1 MKERNVIKVLIVD
14 DSITV
19 VEFIRKALESNGYI
33 VVGVAYNGEEAI
45 ELAISLQPDLIMMD
59 IEMPVMN
66 GLEATRILNEHQFT
80 PVILLSSF
88 TGSEMIDLAST
99 NGAAGYL
106 LKPSSPSE
114 IDRAI
119 WVARAR
125 SNDLIELKKL
135 NLKLNEL
142 NTKLIV
148 SEENLVTLNATKD
161 KFFSIIAHDL
171 RNPLGNFKEVTKLL
185 HESYN
190 EFEEEER
197 LEFIGLMKNSSQ
209 RIYSLLENLLEWSR
223 TQRGL
228 INFNPIHFDLCEIVK
243 NTFAL
248 SLLSADAKKIK
259 LINKVET
266 SLEIFG
272 DINLLNTVI
281 RNLVSNSIKFTNEN
295 GSIEVDFKSSSKSNL
310 IMIKDSGVGIS
321 KETLYKLFKID
332 SSVSTL
338 GTSLETGTGLGLI
351 LCKEFVDIHK
361 GKIWVESELGIGSTF
376 FIELPKS

>member
-66 GLEATRILNEHQFT
+66 GLEATRILNELYFI
-80 PVILLSSF
+80 PIILLSSY
-88 TGSEMIDLAST
+88 TGDEMIDLASA

-119 WVARAR
+119 RVAMAR
-125 SNDLIELKKL
+125 SNDLIEVKKL
-135 NLKLNEL
+135 NQKLNEL

-148 SEENLVTLNATKD
+148 SEENLVIINATKD

-190 EFEEEER
+190 EFEEGER
-197 LEFIGLMKNSSQ
+197 LEFIELMKNSSQ

-228 INFNPIHFDLCEIVK
+228 INFNPIHFDLSEIVK

-248 SLLSADAKKIK
+248 SVLSANSKKIE
-259 LINKVET
+259 LINKVDISSEVY
-266 SLEIFG
+266 G
-272 DINLLNTVI
+272 DANLLNTVI
-281 RNLVSNSIKFTNEN
+281 RNLVSNSIKFTPEN
-295 GSIEVDFKSSSKSNL
+295 GSIEVNFKSDGKSNL
-310 IMIKDSGVGIS
+310 ISIKDTGVGMS
-321 KETLYKLFKID
+321 QETLDKLFRID

-338 GTSLETGTGLGLI
+338 GTSQETGTGLGLI
-351 LCKEFVDIHK
+351 LCKEFVGMHS
-361 GKIWVESELGIGSTF
+361 GKICVESELGKGSTF
-376 FIELPKS
+376 YIELPKS